1 MTITIVVSQQKSIAL
16 SQKDVSTLKD
26 LKEQIKNEI
35 GIPEHLQILV
45 NKDHLVLS
53 DRGFKELLQQGK
65 DDISLKFFVKGS
77 DDLEIG
83 AICKE
88 IGINSEIEE
97 VHIHVFTSRQSILD
111 SVQVSLGSKV
121 SDIKNQLDEE
131 YAMNK
136 ESFFLYHDHH
146 EDFDEIEE
154 LPLKPI
160 EDDSFLVDLFF
171 KGGEF
176 YAGASVQ
183 VMFKDNEDDHWASM
197 RDTLTIPGIR
207 LKNLSDNTVVL
218 EFDGHDIIDTLTLKR
233 KVNEKLGIPIE
244 LQVFYLDDF
253 FWEECHL
260 VYKFSSYCDSLING
274 FFEIN
279 FFIFPTED
287 TLVQKICTENNIF
300 VFDPLPVISGNG
312 TLFDY
317 SFGLNSTVEDL
328 FLCIAKE
335 LGIPAPHF
343 VLIADGQELRN
354 MDKKIANIFDITDQ
368 EYFYSKRIILKNV
381 GIYIAVKGLSEN
393 LMNKLYLSKGIKALK
408 TVTVFYHN
416 KSTLVEKYSVSDIPT
431 LDELSMKL
439 RAHFGVFP
447 PVLFFKNDY
456 LKNQMQFHW
465 KISLASLFFDE
476 ETKCYNENI
485 DIFVCLDMASVL
497 VGDDDIAIVN
507 AFCSKNKV
515 NYLQRVVVHF
525 ENQKTKELKVRD
537 GYETI
542 GKIKDLVDKLDLSCK
557 GSFVHNGTDYG
568 RGKRLLEIYFEKE
581 DSSSDSLVFKY
592 TPPVC

>member
-1 MTITIVVSQQKSIAL
+1 MTITIVFCQQKSIAL
-16 SQKDVSTLKD
+16 SKKDVSTLKD

-53 DRGFKELLQQGK
+53 DSGFAELLQQGK

-77 DDLEIG
+77 DDLEIH

-88 IGINSEIEE
+88 FGINSEIEE
-97 VHIHVFTSRQSILD
+97 VNIHVFTSRQSILD

-131 YAMNK
+131 YGINK
-136 ESFFLYHDHH
+136 ESFFLYHQ
-146 EDFDEIEE
+146 DFDETEE

-171 KGGEF
+171 KDGEF

-183 VMFKDNEDDHWASM
+183 VMFKDNEDDDWASM
-197 RDTLTIPGIR
+197 QDTLTIYGIR
-207 LKNLSDNTVVL
+207 LKNLSDDTVVL
-218 EFDGHDIIDTLTLKR
+218 EFDGHDIIDTLALKR

-253 FWEECHL
+253 LWEECHL
-260 VYKFSSYCDSLING
+260 MYKFTSYCDSLIDG

-312 TLFDY
+312 TLSDY

-328 FLCIAKE
+328 FSFINKE
-335 LGIPAPHF
+335 VGIPAPHF
-343 VLIADGQELRN
+343 VLTADGQELSR
-354 MDKKIANIFDITDQ
+354 MEKKIANIFEDFTNR
-368 EYFYSKRIILKNV
+368 EYSKYNKVIMRKKV
-381 GIYIAVKGLSEN
+381 GIYIAVKELSEN
-393 LMNKLYLSKGIKALK
+393 LMNELYLSKGIKALK
-408 TVTVFYHN
+408 TITVYYHN

-431 LDELSMKL
+431 LDELSKKL

-447 PVLFFKNDY
+447 PVLFFKNGYMKDD
-456 LKNQMQFHW
+456 MFCW
-465 KISLASLFFDE
+465 KKSLASFFFDE

-485 DIFVCLDMASVL
+485 DIFVGLDMASCL
-497 VGDDDIAIVN
+497 VGDNDIAIVN
-507 AFCSKNKV
+507 AFCSKHKV

-525 ENQKTKELKVRD
+525 ENQATKELKLRV
-537 GYETI
+537 GFGI
-542 GKIKDLVDKLDLSCK
+542 GKINDLVDKLDLSLK
-557 GSFVHNGTDYG
+557 GSFVHNGTNYY

-592 TPPVC
+592 THPAAK